1 MIWKFI
7 VSLVKILEIYDNPQ
21 ITKTRSE
28 YFKPGI
34 KEFIRLSMLVGIS
47 EAIRLWSTLLYP
59 LKYLIKNSSFLI
71 LIKYFFIFLFSPK
84 KLITKA
90 SNYVSFYT
98 TASSLKENG
107 FTKIEKPD
115 NHEINEEYEDSNY
128 SDQSNNNQENKN
140 EKFLEW
146 LAGIIDGDGCFL
158 VSKKGYCSLEIV
170 TQLRDKK
177 ILYLIK
183 QQFGGSVKLVS
194 GNNHLRYRLHHK
206 KGLLDLI
213 NNINGLIRNPIR
225 ILQLGRICEIYGI
238 ELKDPKPLTYHSGW
252 LAGFFDTDGSIYY
265 NEVSGQLFITA
276 VQKNRYILEALVEL
290 YGGTIYPMVK
300 QEAFKWTCYKKK
312 EVLSLVNDYFKVNP
326 CRSEKIKR
334 ITLVNDFYKLRN
346 LHAHSASINSD
357 LGKAWKYY
365 NIKWNSLTDK

>member
-1 MIWKFI
+1 M
-7 VSLVKILEIYDNPQ
+7 
-21 ITKTRSE
+21 
-28 YFKPGI
+28 
-34 KEFIRLSMLVGIS
+34 
-47 EAIRLWSTLLYP
+47 
-59 LKYLIKNSSFLI
+59 
-71 LIKYFFIFLFSPK
+71 FFPK

-107 FTKIEKPD
+107 FVKIEKPD
-115 NHEINEEYEDSNY
+115 NHEISEEYEDSDY
-128 SDQSNNNQENKN
+128 SYQSNNNLGSNN

-177 ILYLIK
+177 MLYLIK

-206 KGLLDLI
+206 KGLLNLI

-238 ELKDPKPLTYHSGW
+238 ELKDPKPLTYHSG
-252 LAGFFDTDGSIYY
+252 
-265 NEVSGQLFITA
+265 
-276 VQKNRYILEALVEL
+276 
-290 YGGTIYPMVK
+290 
-300 QEAFKWTCYKKK
+300 
-312 EVLSLVNDYFKVNP
+312 
-326 CRSEKIKR
+326 
-334 ITLVNDFYKLRN
+334 
-346 LHAHSASINSD
+346 
-357 LGKAWKYY
+357 
-365 NIKWNSLTDK
+365 